1 MEVRRM
7 TEGGSEAGGVFVLSA
22 AAGAGHVRSA
32 EALVAAFA
40 AKGIAA
46 KHVEVLKY
54 SSYFFKK
61 VFSDLYF
68 ELVNRQPAILGLVYD
83 AMDHPWMYRKRRLAL
98 DLLNTRPL
106 ANLLKEERPR
116 LAVCTHF
123 LPAEILL
130 HLRRKN
136 ILDIPVGVV
145 ITDFDLHAM
154 WLYRGVDWYF
164 VACEETKVH
173 MTALG
178 VPPETIHV
186 TGIPIDPAFSP
197 AREKA
202 ETRREL
208 GLQPDL
214 TTVLVSAGGF
224 GMGPVESLA
233 NALQEVRHPI
243 QVAVVCGKNPDLK
256 RRLEDLPAPNHH
268 VKIVGFTSEMER
280 WMAASDLLVGKAG
293 GLTSSEALASGLVMV
308 IINPIPGQ
316 EERNSDHLLEEG
328 VAVRCNNLPALAY
341 KIDSLLSDK
350 ERFDRMRQAV
360 RRLARP
366 NAAADVVSLV
376 SGTMTSPKGP
386 SPTT

>member
-366 NAAADVVSLV
+366 NAAANVVSLV